1 MGVESVTVEMTSNH
15 DDQEPN
21 DVKIEQNNTKGIL
34 QTLLRDTYN
43 YYPTNQNCFGLF
55 WSIFDGIILDFSIF
69 GYLEEN
75 MVVRERKRYKIQR

>member
-15 DDQEPN
+15 DYQEPN
-21 DVKIEQNNTKGIL
+21 EVEIEQNNAKDIL
-34 QTLLRDTYN
+34 QTIPRDMYN
-43 YYPTNQNCFGLF
+43 YYPTNQNKFGLF

-75 MVVRERKRYKIQR
+75 SVGCEKK